1 MNIIKRY
8 AFKFPITQLI
18 DNGEI
23 NLNFFYRFF
32 LKNKSLLKRIILN
45 SIIISFILFLFTTP
59 KYTSSFTIMN
69 SSDSEMPTTS
79 SGGLISQLYGGES
92 TFQYSHLMNSKSF
105 LMLIVNHEHT
115 INSEKTNL
123 IDFFQLSESLNPMN
137 LFYKWTLTE
146 NDYLKYLEIKA
157 MDKIIDAATFS
168 DTDDGLFVFSIA
180 LKEPSAS
187 FEIANK
193 IINEMNQFSI
203 NNIQQSAFQKRLYLE
218 KRVDNINVDILKSE
232 IKLQEFLNIN
242 KNFNDSP
249 KLLLDYNR
257 LKTNVDLNYQV
268 KSQLIVEIE
277 ILKASELKD
286 NSQLI
291 ILDAPNESILRSN
304 TLVQLMIEYFFIIL
318 TLFIMIGFYL
328 NFYFKR

>member
-8 AFKFPITQLI
+8 AFKFPNTQLI

-23 NLNFFYRFF
+23 NLDFFYRFF

-45 SIIISFILFLFTTP
+45 SIILSFILFLFTTP
-59 KYTSSFTIMN
+59 KYKSGFTIMN

-92 TFQYSHLMNSKSF
+92 TFKYSNLMNSKSF
-105 LMLIVNHEHT
+105 LALIVNNEYI

-123 IDFFQLSESLNPMN
+123 IDFFELSKSLNPLN

-146 NDYLKYLEIKA
+146 NEYLKYLEFKA

-180 LKEPSAS
+180 LKESSAS

-193 IINEMNQFSI
+193 IIKEINQFSI
-203 NNIQQSAFQKRLYLE
+203 NNIQENAFQKRLYLE
-218 KRVDNINVDILKSE
+218 KRVDNINIDILKSE
-232 IKLQEFLNIN
+232 IELQEFLNIN

-257 LKTNVDLNYQV
+257 LKMNLDLNYQV
-268 KSQLIVEIE
+268 KSKLIVEIE

-304 TLVQLMIEYFFIIL
+304 TLVQLMIEYFFIISL
-318 TLFIMIGFYL
+318 LFIITGFCLNSYL
-328 NFYFKR
+328 RR

>member
-1 MNIIKRY
+1 
-8 AFKFPITQLI
+8 
-18 DNGEI
+18 
-23 NLNFFYRFF
+23 
-32 LKNKSLLKRIILN
+32 
-45 SIIISFILFLFTTP
+45 
-59 KYTSSFTIMN
+59 
-69 SSDSEMPTTS
+69 
-79 SGGLISQLYGGES
+79 
-92 TFQYSHLMNSKSF
+92 
-105 LMLIVNHEHT
+105 
-115 INSEKTNL
+115 
-123 IDFFQLSESLNPMN
+123 
-137 LFYKWTLTE
+137 
-146 NDYLKYLEIKA
+146 
-157 MDKIIDAATFS
+157 
-168 DTDDGLFVFSIA
+168 
-180 LKEPSAS
+180 
-187 FEIANK
+187 
-193 IINEMNQFSI
+193 MNQFSI

-291 ILDAPNESILRSN
+291 ILDAPNKSILRSN